1 MKALTLV
8 VDEANPIRSEVV
20 LHRDEIVYVHP
31 NKERAEEYSH
41 LPLEQCKSVYAG
53 LVNQYKCL
61 AGKIDK
67 RINWSELDNTAKQL
81 STERRKLNNR
91 LQELKNQKIE
101 QELKRQKIE
110 RGEEITI
117 YVNTR
122 AIDHK
127 LGPIK
132 LDVNSRDSI
141 FRVTSKLES
150 VVGLTTHKMIISNSS
165 DEEMNDE
172 KSLAI
177 CRVEMGSFVII
188 KRRSC

>member
-1 MKALTLV
+1 M
-8 VDEANPIRSEVV
+8 
-20 LHRDEIVYVHP
+20 
-31 NKERAEEYSH
+31 
-41 LPLEQCKSVYAG
+41 EQCKSVYAG

-122 AIDHK
+122 AIDRK

-132 LDVNSRDSI
+132 LNVNSRDSI

-150 VVGLTTHKMIISNSS
+150 VVGLTTHEMIISNSS